1 MYQGPPKPLKSQVPT
16 KTSCFSGKHDVLHFP
31 YFCNLVSSWISLN
44 FHPLKS
50 FNILTQFACMS
61 RIYRYHPQ
69 GGLLFLDIAHSA
81 WCPCCSN
88 EWPHGSVKYKSK
100 SLWKLAMMCLK
111 HCSFSS
117 CHKSEMMSPYASNFE
132 FQKSEIKG
140 LKKMLEGILL
150 GTLDTHLFRTG
161 FMGFLRFFTGFLRV
175 RKTRCFFETQCLQ
188 NPLRVFYG
196 LLRVFYGLPEI
207 QQLGA
212 IFSKKKRTISM
223 WHCKNPIQT
232 IHGAFVYTSSHAG
245 RLGCGSK
252 VTNWK

>member
-1 MYQGPPKPLKSQVPT
+1 MP
-16 KTSCFSGKHDVLHFP
+16 H
-31 YFCNLVSSWISLN
+31 
-44 FHPLKS
+44 
-50 FNILTQFACMS
+50 
-61 RIYRYHPQ
+61 IYRYHPQ

-117 CHKSEMMSPYASNFE
+117 CHKSEMMSPYTSNFE
-132 FQKSEIKG
+132 FQKKWYQRIEKHVGGYIAGNPRYPSFS
-140 LKKMLEGILL
+140 
-150 GTLDTHLFRTG
+150 D
-161 FMGFLRFFTGFLRV
+161 GFLRV
-175 RKTRCFFETQCLQ
+175 FYGF
-188 NPLRVFYG
+188 LRVFYG
-196 LLRVFYGLPEI
+196 LGKHNVFFETQCFQNPLRVSTGFLRVTTGFLRGPWDSTI
-207 QQLGA
+207 GNN
-212 IFSKKKRTISM
+212 IFKKKRTISM
-223 WHCKNPIQT
+223 WHCNNPIQT